1 MNVDSQQFKDL
12 LKQADI
18 QLVYW
23 DDSPRLYVKNMTSDQ
38 RLAKF
43 AELIVKEC
51 VSVLDPNGEYTEK
64 YKNSHTPGPDG
75 LRQVLSHEHFH
86 EMMAANKLKKHFG
99 VEE

>member
-43 AELIVKEC
+43 AELIVQDCINVVEQQKAKM
-51 VSVLDPNGEYTEK
+51 SY
-64 YKNSHTPGPDG
+64 GPTFVIEDIK
-75 LRQVLSHEHFH
+75 R
-86 EMMAANKLKKHFG
+86 HFG
-99 VEE
+99 VGE

>member
-1 MNVDSQQFKDL
+1 MNERIKELITKSNGYWEHGDFNMPRTVCFDE
-12 LKQADI
+12 AD
-18 QLVYW
+18 VE
-23 DDSPRLYVKNMTSDQ
+23 
-38 RLAKF
+38 KF
-43 AELIVKEC
+43 AELIVREC

>member
-1 MNVDSQQFKDL
+1 MNEKIKELAEQAEKYANEQAHRAWHHSSGFNPFKE
-12 LKQADI
+12 
-18 QLVYW
+18 
-23 DDSPRLYVKNMTSDQ
+23 
-38 RLAKF
+38 KF

-51 VSVLDPNGEYTEK
+51 ANLLDPDGEYTEK

-75 LRQVLSHEHFH
+75 LRQVLSHERFH